1 MSWLRPT
8 GRPDRPS
15 GLAYGGDYNPEQWDP
30 EVWPEDVRLMTE
42 AGVTLVTVGVFSWAQ
57 LQPEPD
63 RWDFDWLDRVMDLL
77 AEGGIAVDLAT
88 ATASVPNW
96 LAAADPSVL
105 AVDRHGNRI
114 AQGGRQAWSPSSRT
128 YRRHSIELVERMAQR
143 YGDHPAL
150 ALWHVSNE
158 LGGHNARCYGE
169 ESARAF
175 RIWLRGRYADSLDE
189 LNRAWGTA
197 VWSQRYRS
205 WEEIEP
211 PRATFTGPNPTLELD
226 FARFSSDQLRDQL
239 RAERAVLRA
248 LTPDVPVTT
257 NFIVFDAGRNMAYS
271 TWTDDV
277 DVIASDH
284 YLGEGR
290 NAFEETDFSADR
302 SRGLAGGAPWMLME
316 TAPNGTS
323 WRRINPS
330 KRRGQL
336 RRDALSHVARGA
348 DAVCFFQWRAA
359 RSGAERFHSAM
370 LPHAGVDSDVFRD
383 VVGLGADLR
392 SIAAVAGSRV
402 RPDVALVLDEVS
414 WWAFEGGDHPRNDLR
429 LMDAVLPWHR
439 VLTALGLTIDVVPPS
454 ADLAPYRLVVAPQ
467 LYLVSD
473 EHAARISA
481 AAHAGATVVIGA
493 FSGVVDELD
502 RVRPGGFAGAFHEL
516 LGIRVEDVWPVRDD
530 EAFAVTGD
538 GWSGTARTWAEV
550 VRLAGATAAAT
561 ATDGDLQGL
570 PVVTRRSV
578 SAGTAWYVSAWLDEG
593 GLRGVL
599 TQAAGEAGATAPI
612 RDDHRLRVTTRVA
625 GAREYHFLINHGDTA
640 AAVQGSGTDLL
651 DGSVHTGRILVPGG
665 AVRVLEG
672 RLDRARIQAPVAV
685 RKG

>member
-1 MSWLRPT
+1 MTWLHRT
-8 GRPDRPS
+8 GRRPHAA
-15 GLAYGGDYNPEQWDP
+15 GLAYGGDYNPEQWEP
-30 EVWPEDVRLMTE
+30 EVWPVDVRLMQE
-42 AGVTLVTVGVFSWAQ
+42 AGVNLVTVGVFSWAQ

-63 RWDFDWLDRVMDLL
+63 RWEFGWLDRVLDLL
-77 AEGGIAVDLAT
+77 AEGGIDVDLAT

-96 LAAADPSVL
+96 LAAQDPSVL

-128 YRRHSIELVERMAQR
+128 YRRRSLELVERMAER
-143 YGDHPAL
+143 YGGHPAL

-158 LGGHNARCYGE
+158 LGGHNSRCYGE

-175 RIWLRGRYADSLDE
+175 RIWLRERYSDSLDQ

-205 WEEIEP
+205 WDEVEP
-211 PRATFTGPNPTLELD
+211 PRATFTDPNPSLELD

-239 RAERAVLRA
+239 RAERAVLQRH
-248 LTPDVPVTT
+248 TPEVPITT
-257 NFIVFDAGRNMAYS
+257 NFIVFDAGRDMAYS

-277 DVIASDH
+277 DIVASDH

-290 NAFEETDFSADR
+290 DAYVETDFSADR
-302 SRGLAGGAPWMLME
+302 SRGLAAGAPWMLME

-383 VVGLGADLR
+383 VVALGADLR
-392 SIAAVAGSRV
+392 SLAPLAGSRV
-402 RPDVALVLDEVS
+402 RADAALVLDEVS
-414 WWAFEGGDHPRNDLR
+414 WWAFEGGDHPHNDLR

-439 VLTALGLTIDVVPPS
+439 VLTEMGLTVDVVPPS
-454 ADLAPYRLVVAPQ
+454 ADLSPYRLVAAPQ

-473 EHAARISA
+473 EHAARLSA
-481 AAHAGATVVIGA
+481 AADAGATVVIGA

-502 RVRPGGFAGAFHEL
+502 RVRPGGFAGAFHDL
-516 LGIRVEDVWPVRDD
+516 LGVRVEDVWPLRDD
-530 EAFAVTGD
+530 ESFAVAGD
-538 GWSGTARTWAEV
+538 GWTGTVRTWAEV
-550 VRLAGATAAAT
+550 VRLDGATAHASAA
-561 ATDGDLQGL
+561 DGDLLGM
-570 PVVTRRSV
+570 PVVTRRSTT
-578 SAGTAWYVSAWLDEG
+578 AGAAWYVSAWLDDA
-593 GLRGVL
+593 GLRGL
-599 TQAAGEAGATAPI
+599 FARIAAEAGLSTPI
-612 RDDHRLRVTTRVA
+612 RDSRQLRVTTRVA
-625 GAREYHFLINHGDTA
+625 GDDEYHFLINHGDTD
-640 AAVQGSGTDLL
+640 AAVAGSGTDLL
-651 DGSVHTGRILVPGG
+651 DASSHAGRIVVPAG
-665 AVRVLEG
+665 AVRVVKG
-672 RLDRARIQAPVAV
+672 RLERSAIGGA
-685 RKG
+685 